1 MDSLDSKFTSSLA
14 SAATILLRAINNR
27 KYIFALTL
35 KYDYD
40 RLTSYNEKME
50 IQESKLFMLLLP
62 DARNE
67 LLESQNISYGGSRM
81 RNDLSSKYVG
91 PIPIYFVQN
100 FMLFQMGGQTNSY
113 KVLVSFE
120 IWQFKNQSRTGF
132 PVTRASLKCKEVL
145 RRKNSIN

>member
-40 RLTSYNEKME
+40 RLTSYNDKME
-50 IQESKLFMLLLP
+50 IQESKLFMPLLP

-67 LLESQNISYGGSRM
+67 LLESQNISYGESRM
-81 RNDLSSKYVG
+81 RNLLSSKYVG

-100 FMLFQMGGQTNSY
+100 FMLFQMVAKPIPIKSCWFLLRYSY
-113 KVLVSFE
+113 KK
-120 IWQFKNQSRTGF
+120 INPG
-132 PVTRASLKCKEVL
+132 RAFQ
-145 RRKNSIN
+145 